1 MKRTCQWLLIF
12 ALLSYCAPFAAA
24 QKRLPSVRVP
34 RKVDTEIL
42 PKLFRVP
49 LVKVPV
55 VRMPVGPQISA
66 LLVTPAVPSF
76 TVQPPLRP
84 VVFPGKKILM
94 PLFLT

>member
-34 RKVDTEIL
+34 RKAGTEIL

-55 VRMPVGPQISA
+55 VRMPGRAADFGLVGCPGC
-66 LLVTPAVPSF
+66 AVF
-76 TVQPPLRP
+76 YGANAVA
-84 VVFPGKKILM
+84 PGG
-94 PLFLT
+94 FSG

>member
-34 RKVDTEIL
+34 RKAGTEIL

-49 LVKVPV
+49 LVKV
-55 VRMPVGPQISA
+55 VGCPGC
-66 LLVTPAVPSF
+66 AVFYGANAVAPGG
-76 TVQPPLRP
+76 
-84 VVFPGKKILM
+84 FPG
-94 PLFLT
+94 